1 MTAIETLVYSY
12 VKLYS
17 IVKQALFF
25 FPLRENSKM
34 CQGFFFFV
42 IVEILS
48 EQTVDQLKVQL
59 EAFTV
64 MVVIKEG
71 GRQHV

>member
-1 MTAIETLVYSY
+1 
-12 VKLYS
+12 
-17 IVKQALFF
+17 
-25 FPLRENSKM
+25 M
-34 CQGFFFFV
+34 CQGFVFFV
-42 IVEILS
+42 IIEILS